1 MKELSPE
8 QKEIL
13 KEICAQALEQWLAQ
27 LAWKD
32 LVALGQWCPKAFQKE
47 KARRIRAICE
57 ATAADCDHG

>member
-1 MKELSPE
+1 MKELSPG

-32 LVALGQWCPKAFQKE
+32 LVALGQIVSQSVPEVKG
-47 KARRIRAICE
+47 E
-57 ATAADCDHG
+57 ADKGDL